1 MKGRRIDW
9 KKSGIYSIICTVNG
23 KQYIG
28 CSKNI
33 YSRINAHKSYL
44 KNNKF
49 KQDNKYFIEDWNK
62 YGSDAF
68 DYKVLEYTTENLKD
82 KEYYYITSLD
92 TINREKGYN
101 LRRDHSILGMTP
113 LQETKNRYSE
123 AQKNRFK
130 NLEERKKIGER
141 SSKFWKENLNT
152 KNIMAN
158 KVSKALTKYTIKQY
172 TKEGIFI
179 KEWNRVKDIIKENP
193 NYKVHNIYAVCSG
206 EKPSIYGYVWT
217 KCQIKIQSA

>member
-1 MKGRRIDW
+1 MKGRRIDY

-28 CSKNI
+28 SSKNI

-44 KNNKF
+44 TNKRF
-49 KQDNKYFIEDWNK
+49 KQDNFYFIEDWHK

-82 KEYYYITSLD
+82 KEYHYINFYD
-92 TINREKGYN
+92 TVNREKGYN
-101 LRRDHSILGMTP
+101 LRRDDSKLGMIS
-113 LQETKNRYSE
+113 LEETRLRYSK
-123 AQKNRFK
+123 AQKKRFENIK
-130 NLEERKKIGER
+130 EREKIGKR
-141 SSKFWKENLNT
+141 SSKFWRENPNI
-152 KNIMAN
+152 KNIMKD
-158 KVSKALTKYTIKQY
+158 KVSKALTKYTIKQF
-172 TKEGIFI
+172 TKDGKFI

-193 NYKVHNIYAVCSG
+193 TYKVHNIYAVCSG

-217 KCQIKIQSA
+217 KCQIKI

>member
-82 KEYYYITSLD
+82 KEYHYITSLD

-101 LRRDHSILGMTP
+101 LRRDHSISGMIP

-130 NLEERKKIGER
+130 NLEERKKIGEK

-172 TKEGIFI
+172 TKEGVFI

-206 EKPSIYGYVWT
+206 EKPSMYGYVWT
-217 KCQIKIQSA
+217 KCQIKI